1 MTDSMQSAM
10 ASTTKTWITFHAP
23 VSPRVH
29 WRRARL
35 FLGAEDTEHTRE
47 IHRFVLRGSPAAQ
60 PSRATRFEAVND
72 ITALP
77 TRPEEYLLQA
87 ADNSTAVSDWEEDV
101 YEVVARACRAAKE
114 EEFEDGMENEFSR
127 ELRSLVTGYGNRAI
141 EAMTHLIVYE
151 KVNPEVA
158 SETLRSLGSLEDAES
173 YRYRRWLLERALQ
186 CSSPVVRDG
195 AALGLAFM
203 DDPHAIEYLRR
214 AVDLE
219 RCGELRNDMRLVL
232 EQLENTES
240 CPTS

>member
-1 MTDSMQSAM
+1 MTDSMQSPR
-10 ASTTKTWITFHAP
+10 ASTTKTWSTFHAP

-47 IHRFVLRGSPAAQ
+47 IHRFVPRGSPAAH

-101 YEVVARACRAAKE
+101 YDVVARACRAAKE
-114 EEFEDGMENEFSR
+114 EEFEDGMESEFSKG
-127 ELRSLVTGYGNRAI
+127 LRSMVTAYSKRAI

-158 SETLRSLGSLEDAES
+158 SEALRSLGSLEDAES
-173 YRYRRWLLERALQ
+173 YQYRQWLLERALQ

-195 AALGLAFM
+195 AALGLASM
-203 DDPHAIEYLRR
+203 DDSHAIAYIRQ
-214 AVDLE
+214 AVNRE
-219 RCGELRNDMRLVL
+219 ECSELREDMEQVLV
-232 EQLENTES
+232 QLESTGG
-240 CPTS
+240 CRTS